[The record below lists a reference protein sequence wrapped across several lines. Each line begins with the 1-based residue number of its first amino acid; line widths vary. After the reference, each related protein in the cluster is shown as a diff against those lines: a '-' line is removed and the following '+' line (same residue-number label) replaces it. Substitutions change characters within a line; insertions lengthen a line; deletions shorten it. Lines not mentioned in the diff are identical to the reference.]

1 MLFKTA
7 FFVFSTDESNF
18 LIYKKAIIAIARMML
33 VSIYHMILTGEEFQP
48 TDYESLMNP
57 KSNTDQSLTVE
68 KALNFL
74 KRSGIDISSILV
86 N

>member
-1 MLFKTA
+1 
-7 FFVFSTDESNF
+7 
-18 LIYKKAIIAIARMML
+18 MML

-48 TDYESLMNP
+48 TDYESLMDP
-57 KSNTDQSLTVE
+57 KSNTDQSLTVG

-74 KRSGIDISSILV
+74 KQSGIDISSIPV